1 MKIDFIRMFDPG
13 GSISNTS
20 YSGKN
25 FYDTY
30 NPTVIKRWT
39 EIFTDPANSSLVN
52 VENINAFLKKQREL
66 RASTGYTGED
76 AKYGEDV
83 QAYQQAYHNKYKFG
97 NNSEFWNDRTYV
109 SKTLNTGDR
118 QNTEGTDFVGD
129 NYYGLQTDNRRAS
142 YFNEAEATKV
152 NEAIKNSGYKFV
164 IDQNQPNDNSDGRAH
179 YHIEKIENNTPVVAT
194 SNNASTGTI
203 PSDVNIENNN
213 IDDDTNDE
221 EIVPLEYLP
230 QMHEPR
236 YTSWINHLAQF
247 VNSNSFANKFAHL
260 EKQKKYPKVLS
271 PYYQASLT
279 SNYYTAQQ
287 LHNNAATLRDR
298 SYKYALTNDLV
309 GNMDNIA
316 AADAKAAEI
325 DNQATAVQA
334 QGYQTSLPK
343 VNQAAEKTLEAQ
355 ILGANQNN
363 KIDAVAYN
371 NRLSADQDR
380 LAKVTN
386 AANKFIYNNAQ
397 DYSLHV
403 LNTNANR
410 AMYADRVND
419 YLYAKNNYD
428 IAKQREKLLNY
439 QDSPEFKEA
448 MSAIKNN
455 HSTTVYFQNPEDYAN
470 DEKIAA
476 KVAELWASDD
486 PVIVPYKK
494 KWKNRTDLISA
505 KLDSREAE
513 NLAKYNRYNI
523 TQPVRL
529 SNQQKLNFEIPNY
542 GSYITGGYKKGGTIK
557 KGTSFLEYMKEIDKV
572 EQNVRKQSIAAN
584 KQEDAVMM
592 AQLKNISQEQL
603 LLLRSI
609 FK

>member
-20 YSGKN
+20 YSGNN
-25 FYDTY
+25 FYDIY

-39 EIFTDPANSSLVN
+39 EIFTDPTNSSLVN
-52 VENINAFLKKQREL
+52 VEDINAFLKKQREL
-66 RASTGYTGED
+66 RVSTGYTGEY
-76 AKYGEDV
+76 AKYGDGV
-83 QAYQQAYHNKYKFG
+83 QTYQQDYHNKYKFG
-97 NNSEFWNDRTYV
+97 NNKEFWDGRTYV

-118 QNTEGTDFVGD
+118 QNAEGTDFVGD

-142 YFNEAEATKV
+142 YFNEAEVAKI
-152 NEAIKNSGYKFV
+152 NAAIKSSGYKFV
-164 IDQNQPNDNSDGRAH
+164 IDQDQPDNNSDGRAH
-179 YHIEKIENNTPVVAT
+179 YHVEKIENNTPVIPASNST
-194 SNNASTGTI
+194 STESTPIDNN
-203 PSDVNIENNN
+203 VNDN
-213 IDDDTNDE
+213 TNDE
-221 EIVPLEYLP
+221 EITPLEYLP
-230 QMHEPR
+230 QMREPK
-236 YTSWINHLAQF
+236 YTSWIDHLAQF
-247 VNSNSFANKFAHL
+247 VNSNSFANKFANL

-271 PYYQASLT
+271 PYYQAFLT

-343 VNQAAEKTLEAQ
+343 VNQAAEKTLEAHTV
-355 ILGANQNN
+355 GANQNN
-363 KIDAVAYN
+363 KIDSVAYN
-371 NRLSADQDR
+371 NRLSADQER
-380 LAKVTN
+380 IAKVTN
-386 AANKFIYNNAQ
+386 AANKFIYNNNQ
-397 DYSLHV
+397 DRSLHI

-410 AMYADRVND
+410 AMYADRVNE
-419 YLYAKNNYD
+419 YLYAKEMHN
-428 IAKQREKLLNY
+428 IAKQREKLKDY
-439 QDSPEFKEA
+439 QNSPEFKEA
-448 MSAIKNN
+448 MSAIRNN

-470 DEKIAA
+470 DEKVAA

-486 PVIVPYKK
+486 PIIVPYKK
-494 KWKNRTDLISA
+494 KWKDRIDFVSA
-505 KLDSREAE
+505 QLDTKEAE
-513 NLAKYNRYNI
+513 IQANHSKYNI
-523 TQPVRL
+523 TQPARL
-529 SNQQKLNFEIPNY
+529 SNQQKLNFKIPNY
-542 GSYITGGYKKGGTIK
+542 GGYITGGYKKGGTIK
-557 KGTSFLEYMKEIDKV
+557 KGTSFLEYMKEIDNV

>member
-1 MKIDFIRMFDPG
+1 MKIDFVRMFDPG

-30 NPTVIKRWT
+30 NPTVIRRWT

-66 RASTGYTGED
+66 RANTGYTGED
-76 AKYGEDV
+76 AKYGEGV
-83 QAYQQAYHNKYKFG
+83 QAYQQAYHNIYKFG
-97 NNSEFWNDRTYV
+97 NNSEFWNDRTYI

-118 QNTEGTDFVGD
+118 QNAEGTDFVGD

-142 YFNEAEATKV
+142 YFSEAEAAQV
-152 NEAIKNSGYKFV
+152 NTAIKNSGYKFV

-179 YHIEKIENNTPVVAT
+179 YHIEKIENNTPVIAT

-203 PSDVNIENNN
+203 PGDISTEDNNV
-213 IDDDTNDE
+213 DDGTDE
-221 EIVPLEYLP
+221 EITPLEYLP
-230 QMHEPR
+230 QMREPK
-236 YTSWINHLAQF
+236 YTSWIDHLAQF

-298 SYKYALTNDLV
+298 SYNYALTNDLV
-309 GNMDNIA
+309 GNIDNIA

-325 DNQATAVQA
+325 DNQAAAVQA
-334 QGYQTSLPK
+334 QGYQTSLSK
-343 VNQAAEKTLEAQ
+343 VNQAAEKTLEEQ
-355 ILGANQNN
+355 IKGTNQNN
-363 KIDAVAYN
+363 KIDAVEHN

-386 AANKFIYNNAQ
+386 AANKFIYNNNQ
-397 DYSLHV
+397 DRSLHI

-410 AMYADRVND
+410 AMYADRVNE
-419 YLYAKNNYD
+419 YLYAKKSYN
-428 IAKQREKLLNY
+428 IAKQREKLQDY
-439 QDSPEFKEA
+439 QNSPEFKEA
-448 MSAIKNN
+448 MSAIRNN

-470 DEKIAA
+470 DEKVAA
-476 KVAELWASDD
+476 KVVELWASDD
-486 PVIVPYKK
+486 PVITPYKK
-494 KWKNRTDLISA
+494 RWKDRTDLVSAQLDSKEAEISA
-505 KLDSREAE
+505 KHS
-513 NLAKYNRYNI
+513 RYNI
-523 TQPVRL
+523 TQPARL